1 MFSPGYFLDKLSKKS
16 LCFVI
21 LGKKRM
27 LFRREKGRFKKSKKS
42 KFSIGIFL
50 AKLSQKLLSFD
61 ILDGKECFLDQK
73 SEIFKKSE
81 KSKPSKGVS
90 PWFFQKFEYF
100 LMAIF
105 WTN

>member
-21 LGKKRM
+21 LGKKECF
-27 LFRREKGRFKKSKKS
+27 LAEKSGVLKKSKKS

-50 AKLSQKLLSFD
+50 AKLSQKLLSLD

-81 KSKPSKGVS
+81 KIEV
-90 PWFFQKFEYF
+90 FQRG
-100 LMAIF
+100 
-105 WTN
+105 